1 VPRLHTHPRLDSI
14 GIAGFSHDFGALRGK
29 GSAIADVFNSFGLL
43 KFTFFQLLV
52 FGLGGVFPI
61 LAYIPSPRRLLE
73 KKFSLT
79 AEGISRE
86 LLEKTRK
93 EKEGTVEGKGDYSV
107 MGRLSMF

>member
-1 VPRLHTHPRLDSI
+1 VSHLYTHPRLDSI

-29 GSAIADVFNSFGLL
+29 GSAIAEVFDSFSQL
-43 KFTFFQLLV
+43 KLTFFDTLTFV
-52 FGLGGVFPI
+52 LGRMFPI
-61 LAYIPSPRRLLE
+61 LAHIPNPRRILE
-73 KKFSLT
+73 RKFSST

-93 EKEGTVEGKGDYSV
+93 EKEGAVEGKGDYSV